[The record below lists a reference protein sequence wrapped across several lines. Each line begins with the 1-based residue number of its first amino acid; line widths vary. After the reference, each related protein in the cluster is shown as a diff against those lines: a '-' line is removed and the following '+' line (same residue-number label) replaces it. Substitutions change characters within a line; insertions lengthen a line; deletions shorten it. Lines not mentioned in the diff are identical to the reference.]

1 MAGDAEEEFGVSGGE
16 IEATDQAA
24 DFFLGEIGALRIPLG
39 DRGRLPGGAHA
50 CFQVTAGAEGVEQDR
65 GEALEITGGG
75 GECICRLR
83 SGFGATHKFVEADG
97 NGVAKVHRAMRFASG
112 NAEEPLAVADVLIG
126 EAALFRTKEKGDAAA
141 PEALA
146 DEARGFVE
154 APDGVPQ
161 FAAADGGGSDDEGA
175 VCDGVGHGLEFLGAG
190 EQRRSSDSGTRFA
203 KRQLERI
210 HHPEMKEAEIAHGAG
225 GGADVQRV
233 ARIHEDDAQVVEL
246 GEGRQGRRVY
256 SRREIRK

>member
-24 DFFLGEIGALRIPLG
+24 DFFLGGG
-39 DRGRLPGGAHA
+39 GGAGLE
-50 CFQVTAGAEGVEQDR
+50 VTAGAEGVEQDG
-65 GEALEITGGG
+65 GEALEIAGGG

-83 SGFGATHKFVEADG
+83 SGFGAPHKFVEADG

-141 PEALA
+141 TEALA

-175 VCDGVGHGLEFLGAG
+175 VCDGVGHGLEPLGAG

-210 HHPEMKEAEIAHGAG
+210 HHAEMKEAEIAHGAG

-233 ARIHEDDAQVVEL
+233 ARIHEDDAQAVEF
-246 GEGRQGRRVY
+246 GRSEQQGIIY
-256 SRREIRK
+256 NN